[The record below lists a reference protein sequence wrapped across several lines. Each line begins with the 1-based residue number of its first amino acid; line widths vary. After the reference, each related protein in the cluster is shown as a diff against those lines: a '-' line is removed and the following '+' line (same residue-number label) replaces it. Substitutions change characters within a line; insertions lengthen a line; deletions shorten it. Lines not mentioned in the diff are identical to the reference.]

1 MKEFFDPDGKLMY
14 YGSKLWDLI
23 WLNILTVICLIPVI
37 TIGIVLP
44 SMHYVLIKIQRKEC
58 GSVTKEFFK
67 AFRDNV
73 AQGIVSSFMIAGI
86 AYLIYIDYQ
95 LLQTAVPALFRLL
108 FPIMVLLAMCVFSWY
123 FVLQARYQDSVWQR
137 LKNAWLLCIKHIPK
151 TIVMAS
157 LMAMPAIL
165 ILIHPYFLMYIT
177 ILGFALSGLLE
188 TYLYLPIFTKIEE
201 KM

>member
-123 FVLQARYQDSVWQR
+123 FVLQARYQDSVWQTQ
-137 LKNAWLLCIKHIPK
+137 PK
-151 TIVMAS
+151 S
-157 LMAMPAIL
+157 D
-165 ILIHPYFLMYIT
+165 
-177 ILGFALSGLLE
+177 
-188 TYLYLPIFTKIEE
+188 
-201 KM
+201 